1 MEPRS
6 SKAETAK
13 ALGLIK
19 PPCARASLLTAR
31 LESKSMKPP
40 QLGSDQ
46 AVRVQALKRKPS
58 ELAS

>member
-19 PPCARASLLTAR
+19 PSLRVGKSDEGR
-31 LESKSMKPP
+31 LESKSRLFK
-40 QLGSDQ
+40 S
-46 AVRVQALKRKPS
+46 S
-58 ELAS
+58 EIASTG